1 MKKKVLSTLLVASM
15 AACLFAGCSGESSS
29 SASNS
34 GNNDATTPAGNQET
48 TTLADY
54 GSGEIKLWAPSET
67 VDLTK
72 EYAEKFIKD
81 NEAYSGYTITVEA
94 MSEADAATGVIT
106 DIEAAADIFAF
117 PQDQLTRLVAAG
129 SLTPMT
135 GTAYEA
141 WIGENNDA
149 GSVGASKVGD
159 VTYAFPITSDNG
171 YFLYYD
177 KSIVTDVSTLEGIL
191 DQCEAA
197 GKSFYFDLDNTWYIT
212 SFFFATGAQI
222 SYDVDA
228 TGAFTACNANWNSDE
243 GLVAYKECIE
253 MVNHKAF
260 ADGCDPD
267 SVTAEQIG
275 AMVSGTWEAESM
287 KNILKDN
294 YACAKL
300 PKFTGSDGKEY
311 QMAGF
316 GGFKLL
322 GVKPQTEKGKAVVCL
337 ELAQYLSSEEVQL
350 ARYEA
355 ASSGP
360 SNLKAQQS
368 EAVQADAALSALGA
382 QFAHMTPQGQFPQ
395 AFWDA
400 GTALATEVYSKT
412 VTPDSSDDDLMKNLK
427 KFQDD
432 CVAAATGA

>member
-34 GNNDATTPAGNQET
+34 NNDSTTAGNQET

-67 VDLTK
+67 VELTK

-141 WIGENNDA
+141 WIAENNDA

-177 KSIVTDVSTLEGIL
+177 KSIVTDVSTLEGIM
-191 DQCEAA
+191 DQCETA

-228 TGAFTACNANWNSDE
+228 TGMFTACNANWNTDE

-267 SVTAEQIG
+267 SVTAEMIG

-287 KNILKDN
+287 QTILGDN

-300 PKFTGSDGKEY
+300 PEFTGSDGKTY

-322 GVKPQTEKGKAVVCL
+322 GVKPQKEAGKAIVCL

-350 ARYEA
+350 ERYA
-355 ASSGP
+355 VANSGP

-368 EAVQADAALSALGA
+368 EAVQSDAALAALGA
-382 QFAHMTPQGQFPQ
+382 QFAYMTPQGQFPQ

-412 VTPDSSDDDLMKNLK
+412 VTPDSSDDDLMKNLQ